1 MPWARCPAMEHQPST
16 GPVTTPTSTVALRPA
31 ATRPDSAPLARTRSC
46 TWSEVLSRV
55 MTRRSPGATSTASG
69 TKRMPETVTV
79 TSTVLPVAPTAS
91 APESEEA
98 PRPFR
103 ATPVTTATPAV
114 ARPSS
119 TPRLSAGNPARVASR
134 ASRAPG
140 EAALPAETEPGPPE
154 PAPAEEPPEPDAAP
168 ALAAS
173 VERAALAPRPMA
185 GARPAVIAARVAG
198 SGSGREPPGAPPGPA
213 SGTASAAA
221 SGSGASLIGA
231 VLRIASI
238 RRGFSWRGRGV

>member
-1 MPWARCPAMEHQPST
+1 
-16 GPVTTPTSTVALRPA
+16 
-31 ATRPDSAPLARTRSC
+31 
-46 TWSEVLSRV
+46 
-55 MTRRSPGATSTASG
+55 
-69 TKRMPETVTV
+69 MPETVTV

-134 ASRAPG
+134 APG
-140 EAALPAETEPGPPE
+140 ETAALAET
-154 PAPAEEPPEPDAAP
+154 EPPEPDAAP
-168 ALAAS
+168 VLAAS